1 MRGIISNTTPINYL
15 VLIDQIDVL
24 HHLYGRVLLQ
34 AVCAELQAEGTP
46 SKVKEW
52 VASRPDW
59 LEVRSVSVSLP
70 NILDDLDVGERE
82 AIGLAKELDADA
94 LIIDE
99 PEGREAARAPG
110 LGGIGTLRVLYE
122 AAESGLCDL
131 EQVYDRL
138 QQTTFRAHPNLEYS
152 LMRTTS
158 GEIHLVRKT
167 DSVVLALET
176 LYAGLPRSY

>member
-1 MRGIISNTTPINYL
+1 MRVIISNTTPINYL

-24 HHLYGRVLLQ
+24 HHLYGRVLIPQ

-46 SKVKEW
+46 SNVKEW

-59 LEVRSVSVSLP
+59 LEVQSVSVSLH

-99 PEGREAARAPG
+99 PEGREAARAQG
-110 LGGIGTLRVLYE
+110 LRVIGTLRVLYD
-122 AAESGLCDL
+122 AAEAGLCDL

-138 QQTTFRAHPNLEYS
+138 QQTSFRAHPNLYRIF
-152 LMRTTS
+152 LDAYNQRRNPPGMQN
-158 GEIHLVRKT
+158 G
-167 DSVVLALET
+167 
-176 LYAGLPRSY
+176 